1 MEIDLGEFK
10 IRNWTTGDEAALTKY
25 ANNRRIWINLRDTF
39 PYPYTEKD
47 ARAWIRQATGQTPET
62 SFAIALP
69 EEAIGGIGIRLQE
82 DVFRRTAEI
91 GYWLGE
97 PFWGRGIAT
106 RAVKTFSECAFM
118 HFDLARLQAGVFA
131 WNSASARVL
140 EKAGYTCEGRLRKNV
155 IKDEKMTDWLV
166 YARLRT

>member
-10 IRNWTTGDEAALTKY
+10 IRSWTLRDEAALTKY
-25 ANNRRIWINLRDTF
+25 ANNRRIWINLRDAF

-69 EEAIGGIGIRLQE
+69 EEAIGGVGIHLQE

-97 PFWGRGIAT
+97 PFWGRGIVT
-106 RAVKTFSECAFM
+106 RAVKTFGEYAFM
-118 HFDLARLQAGVFA
+118 NFDLARLQAGVFA
-131 WNSASARVL
+131 WNPASARVL

-155 IKDEKMTDWLV
+155 IKDGKMTDWLV